1 MFFKVPAIREDV
13 FTWINDLR
21 KGNLGGANT
30 KIMKQLILKNMS
42 TFIEMDGTQSI
53 RLTEKWLDE
62 DYLGVVESINESEHV
77 FKYLTVLLQEKEKEL
92 ETEYNQLMLQ
102 GGKLSSRLYNEFR

>member
-30 KIMKQLILKNMS
+30 KIMK
-42 TFIEMDGTQSI
+42 
-53 RLTEKWLDE
+53 
-62 DYLGVVESINESEHV
+62 
-77 FKYLTVLLQEKEKEL
+77 
-92 ETEYNQLMLQ
+92 
-102 GGKLSSRLYNEFR
+102 